1 MTPRD
6 RLTALFSPTR
16 KLIGP
21 EPAVLHAGGALGPLQ
36 WVVPRAACHY
46 RRLEFGQLPARQ
58 RAAAAT
64 LAVRRH
70 EPAPGALQH
79 VAWTG
84 ATAHAWI
91 WPQPDP
97 VMAEGEPTW
106 IPESLLR
113 APPAGDGPRLLQ
125 AIEGV
130 EGQVWRDGQLQASQW
145 WPAVPDADAWRRFL
159 RACGIGPDAAG
170 PVPAPEALPWATS
183 PWGDAPRGLPGS
195 PAALERLAWV
205 AGLGLVAL
213 GLGWQLAAQATWGIS
228 QWRLDARLEGLRAQ
242 ATPLLEARERADA
255 AVERLQSYRALR
267 QGANDYLLMADVIAP
282 LPADAR
288 LLQWRRE
295 GERLQA
301 GVASAETDPRR
312 FVSAFQGHPVL
323 ADVAANP
330 ASDAK
335 GMQLDFDL
343 SAPPADAAANAD
355 GGTP

>member
-1 MTPRD
+1 M
-6 RLTALFSPTR
+6 
-16 KLIGP
+16 
-21 EPAVLHAGGALGPLQ
+21 
-36 WVVPRAACHY
+36 PRAACHY
-46 RRLEFGQLPARQ
+46 RRLEFAQLPVRQ
-58 RAAAAT
+58 RAAAAK

-97 VMAEGEPTW
+97 VMAEGEPGW

-170 PVPAPEALPWATS
+170 AVPAPETLPWETT

-213 GLGWQLAAQATWGIS
+213 CLGWQLAAQATWGIA
-228 QWRLDARLEGLRAQ
+228 QWRLEGRRGPRGAGGWGGGRGGGGGGAR
-242 ATPLLEARERADA
+242 P
-255 AVERLQSYRALR
+255 
-267 QGANDYLLMADVIAP
+267 P
-282 LPADAR
+282 
-288 LLQWRRE
+288 RRCWK
-295 GERLQA
+295 R
-301 GVASAETDPRR
+301 ASAPTPRW
-312 FVSAFQGHPVL
+312 SGCSP
-323 ADVAANP
+323 
-330 ASDAK
+330 
-335 GMQLDFDL
+335 
-343 SAPPADAAANAD
+343 SAPCARAPTTTCSWPTSSRRCRPMRAWCSGAARASACRPA
-355 GGTP
+355 